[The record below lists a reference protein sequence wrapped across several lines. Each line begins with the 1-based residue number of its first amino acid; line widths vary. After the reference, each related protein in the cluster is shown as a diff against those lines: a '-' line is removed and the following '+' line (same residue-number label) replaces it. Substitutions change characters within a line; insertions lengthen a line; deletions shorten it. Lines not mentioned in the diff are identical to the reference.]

1 MDFHGRDSAWS
12 LLIGQTIALLYL
24 IFVVPAFIITF
35 HGQICNAALPETP
48 TTKCNSSSYYK
59 AGSKFESNLNRVFDS
74 LLQGTKQSGFNISV
88 YGESPDKVYGRL
100 QCREDLTVDQCYTCS
115 QYAMT
120 TIQQNCGN
128 AIGGSIWPFH
138 CFLRYESYDFIGQ
151 LDTDLGSIYAEDFR
165 GDTGIFIPTDF
176 HSSAQNLLNKLA
188 GEAAPKTTRSAL
200 GTALDSFSQTIYG
213 LAQCTRDLSTDDCT
227 QCLSYSI
234 NKIFKSY
241 PGYAGVQYWSQSCIV
256 RYEIYPFFNSTAL

>member
-1 MDFHGRDSAWS
+1 MN
-12 LLIGQTIALLYL
+12 LKIYIIVAL
-24 IFVVPAFIITF
+24 FIITLRAT
-35 HGQICNAALPETP
+35 ICNAQKPYCNGINY
-48 TTKCNSSSYYK
+48 TT
-59 AGSKFESNLNRVFDS
+59 GSAFESNMATVFNTLVEDTF
-74 LLQGTKQSGFNISV
+74 QTGFNTTV
-88 YGESPDKVYGRL
+88 YGQSPDQIYGIL
-100 QCREDLTVDQCYTCS
+100 QCRGDATVDQCKSCS
-115 QYAMT
+115 QNAT
-120 TIQQNCGN
+120 TVIRQSQNCGN

-176 HSSAQNLLNKLA
+176 YSSAQNLLNKLS